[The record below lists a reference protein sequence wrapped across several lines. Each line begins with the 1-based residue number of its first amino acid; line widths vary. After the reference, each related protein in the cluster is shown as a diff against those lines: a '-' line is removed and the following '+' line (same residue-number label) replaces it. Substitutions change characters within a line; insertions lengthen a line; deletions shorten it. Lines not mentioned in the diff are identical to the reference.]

1 MWIVRLALNRPY
13 TFIVMALLLLLTTPL
28 VLLRTPTDVFPNINI
43 PVIAVVW
50 NYNGFSAEDMGN
62 RIATPYQRVLTTIVN
77 DIEHTESQSMRGRSI
92 VKIFFQPG
100 AKVEM
105 AMAQVTGVSQTMIA
119 QLPPGTNPPLIIS
132 YNASTVPI
140 LQLGLSST
148 ELAEHEVSDNALNIV
163 RTQLV
168 TVPGVGIPYPYGG
181 KMPLVNIDIDLPA
194 LQAKGL
200 TPSDV
205 VNAVNAQNLILP
217 GGSAKIGET
226 QFDIMPDGSPKA
238 LEALNN
244 LPIRQVNGATVYI
257 RDVAHVRQ
265 GFDEQTNIVRADG
278 KRGVLLSV
286 LKTGNVSTL
295 DIISDIRAKLPF
307 VRTQVPDSL
316 KITPLFDQSVFVRNA
331 INGVLHE
338 GVIAATL
345 TALMILLFLGSWRA
359 TIVIAV
365 SIPLSIICSIFIL
378 SALGQTINLMT
389 LGGLSLA
396 VGMLVDDATVE
407 IENIDR
413 NWTGEVTLR
422 DAILEGARQIAT
434 PALVSTLCICIV
446 FIPMFFLSGVAKF
459 LFVPLA
465 MAVVFAMLASYVL
478 SRTIVPT
485 LAMYLLRRHEPVRP
499 GQKPGFFRGIQL
511 GFEKRFERMREGYS
525 RLLHSLLHH
534 RRTFAGCFLLF
545 CVASL
550 GLAPFLGRD
559 FFPDVDAGQFRL
571 HIRAKTGTRI
581 EVMAGLADNIES
593 HIRTVVGEDLGE
605 IIDNLG
611 IPYSGL
617 NTAYSNSGTVSSAD
631 GEIQVELKKGHR
643 PTETY
648 VKRLREELPRQFPG
662 VEFYFQPAD
671 MSTQILNFGLPSPID
686 IQFVGRDRDGNFAV
700 ASRLME
706 KMRGVPGCVDVH
718 IQQRTDQPQLRIETD
733 RSKASQL
740 GLTEASVA
748 NSVLLALSGSGQLTP
763 NFWLNP
769 QRAVSYSIVTR
780 LPDYRVDSVDTLK
793 NIPLNTAPGAKP
805 QILANVADFRSST
818 GPSVYTDYNIT
829 PSIDIYA
836 TAQGRDLGSIS
847 DDITKLVDEARKE
860 LPRGSRIEI
869 RGQIGTMNESFRG
882 LAWGILGAGVLVYFL
897 IVINFQSWLDP
908 FIIVTALP
916 GALAGIVWML
926 FVTGTTLSVPSLMGA
941 IMCIG
946 MATSNSVLVI
956 SFAKERLQEHGH
968 ALRAALEAGSTR
980 LRPVI
985 MTALAMILGMTP
997 MAFGLG
1003 EGGEQNAPLAR
1014 AVIGGLLVA
1023 TIATLF
1029 FVPVVFTLLHHGKT
1043 RRSANW
1049 DDADKE
1055 DAAGKPAT
1063 V

>member
-13 TFIVMALLLLLTTPL
+13 TFVVMALLMLLATPL

-62 RIATPYQRVLTTIVN
+62 RISTPYQRVLTTIVN
-77 DIEHTESQSMRGRSI
+77 DIEHIESQSMRGRSI

-105 AMAQVTGVSQTMIA
+105 AMAQVTGVSQTIIA
-119 QLPPGTNPPLIIS
+119 QLPPGTQPPLIIS

-140 LQLGLSST
+140 LQLGLSSK
-148 ELAEHEVSDNALNIV
+148 EMPEHEMTKNALVTV

-200 TPSDV
+200 TPTDV

-217 GGSAKIGET
+217 GGSAKIGPT
-226 QFDIMPDGSPKA
+226 QFDVMPDASPTT
-238 LEALNN
+238 LETLNN

-257 RDVAHVRQ
+257 RDVANVRQ
-265 GFDEQTNIVRADG
+265 GFDEQTNIVRANG

-295 DIISDIRAKLPF
+295 DIINDVRAKLPF
-307 VRTQVPDSL
+307 VSSQVPESL

-331 INGVLHE
+331 ITGVLHE
-338 GVIAATL
+338 GVIAAAL

-359 TIVIAV
+359 TIIIAV
-365 SIPLSIICSIFIL
+365 SIPLSILASIFIL

-407 IENIDR
+407 VENIDR
-413 NWTGEVTLR
+413 NWTGDTPLR

-485 LAMYLLRRHEPVRP
+485 LAMYLLRRHEAPEP

-511 GFEKRFERMREGYS
+511 GFEARFEKFRQGY
-525 RLLHSLLHH
+525 RTGLHAVLHH
-534 RRTFAGCFLLF
+534 RKLFAGVFLAF
-545 CVASL
+545 CVASM
-550 GLAPFLGRD
+550 GLIPFLGRD
-559 FFPDVDAGQFRL
+559 FFPEVDAGQFRL

-581 EVMAGLADNIES
+581 ETMASTTDAIEE
-593 HIRTVVGEDLGE
+593 HIRKVVGDDVGE
-605 IIDNLG
+605 VIDNLG

-617 NTAYSNSGTVSSAD
+617 NTAYSNSGTVSSSD
-631 GEIQVELKKGHR
+631 GEISVELKEGHK
-643 PTETY
+643 PTDDY
-648 VKRLREELPRQFPG
+648 VKRLREELPRAFPG
-662 VEFYFQPAD
+662 MEFYFQPAD

-686 IQFVGRDRDGNFAV
+686 IQFVGRDRDGNFKV
-700 ASRLME
+700 ASKLLE
-706 KMRGVPGCVDVH
+706 KIRKVPGIVDAH
-718 IQQRTDQPQLRIETD
+718 IQQRTDQPQLRLETD

-740 GLTEASVA
+740 GLTEASVS

-769 QRAVSYSIVTR
+769 RENYSYSIVTR
-780 LPDYRVDSVDTLK
+780 LPDYRVDSMDTLK
-793 NIPLNTAPGAKP
+793 NIPLNTAPGASP
-805 QILANVADFRSST
+805 QILSNVASFRT
-818 GPSVYTDYNIT
+818 ANGPSVYTDFNIN

-836 TAQGRDLGSIS
+836 ATQGRDLGAIS
-847 DDITKLVDEARKE
+847 GDIDKLVAEARKE
-860 LPRGSRIEI
+860 LPRGSKIEI
-869 RGQIGTMNESFRG
+869 KGQIGTMNESFTG

-897 IVINFQSWLDP
+897 IVVNFQSWLDP
-908 FIIVTALP
+908 FIIITALP
-916 GALAGIVWML
+916 GALAGILWML

-946 MATSNSVLVI
+946 MATANSVLVI
-956 SFAKERLQEHGH
+956 SFAKERLGEHGH

-980 LRPVI
+980 LRPVL
-985 MTALAMILGMTP
+985 MTALAMILGMIP
-997 MAFGLG
+997 MSLGLG

-1023 TIATLF
+1023 TFATLF
-1029 FVPVVFTLLHHGKT
+1029 FVPVVFTLLHHGKPH
-1043 RRSANW
+1043 RSANW
-1049 DDADKE
+1049 GEADAE
-1055 DAAGKPAT
+1055 DTGMQKA
-1063 V
+1063 